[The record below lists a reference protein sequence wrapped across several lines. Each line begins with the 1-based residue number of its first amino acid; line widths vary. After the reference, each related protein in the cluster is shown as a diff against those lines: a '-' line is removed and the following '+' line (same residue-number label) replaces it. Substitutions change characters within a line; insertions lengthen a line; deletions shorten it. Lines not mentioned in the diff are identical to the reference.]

1 MARISPP
8 PPSASAALGVVRWL
22 LPLAL
27 GITAAVIEWAE
38 HLANSDE
45 PIGIAFFGEVFLFA
59 IAGPAVVAV
68 TLTWVVRILDGYRAT
83 GDALEQSNRS
93 LEASVAERTRHLEAA
108 TAQLESANDELR
120 QLDRM
125 KSEFVSLVSHQL
137 RAPLTNITGALELV
151 VDDAD
156 SLPPASR
163 RTLRILQS
171 EIERMAHLIR
181 SILDVSRI
189 EAGRL
194 VPRLGAVA
202 VEPLLG
208 RTIGTIAAANPEH
221 LIRASVPTSVAP
233 AWADELLLEEVIRNL
248 LENAVRYSPAGSA
261 VDVAAVVDAERLAIS
276 VTDRGPGIPVEA
288 QAKVFRSFDRLGD
301 AESQTPGYG
310 LGLYFAERLMEAQG
324 GSISLESP
332 AWHDG
337 GAPGARFSVSIPV
350 APDEPPDTV
359 AEGPDT

>member
-1 MARISPP
+1 MPRISPP
-8 PPSASAALGVVRWL
+8 PPSASAALGVIRWL

-27 GITAAVIEWAE
+27 AITAAVIEWAE
-38 HLANSDE
+38 HLANGEE

-59 IAGPAVVAV
+59 VVGPVVVAI
-68 TLTWVVRILDGYRAT
+68 TLGWVVRILDGYRAT
-83 GDALEQSNRS
+83 GDALEQSNRT

-151 VDDAD
+151 VEDAD

-171 EIERMAHLIR
+171 EIDRMAHLIR

-202 VEPLLG
+202 VEPLLR
-208 RTIGTIAAANPEH
+208 RTVATLSASHPARQ
-221 LIRASVPTSVAP
+221 LSASVPTSVAP
-233 AWADELLLEEVIRNL
+233 VWADELLLEEVIRNL
-248 LENAVRYSPAGSA
+248 LENAVRYSPHGSPVNVSA
-261 VDVAAVVDAERLAIS
+261 TVDAGQLVVS
-276 VTDRGPGIPVEA
+276 VADRGPGIPAEA
-288 QAKVFRSFDRLGD
+288 QAQVFRSFDRLGD
-301 AESQTPGYG
+301 TDSQVPGYG
-310 LGLYFAERLMEAQG
+310 LGLYFAERLTAAQG
-324 GSISLESP
+324 GTISLESP
-332 AWHDG
+332 AWHDDG
-337 GAPGARFSVSIPV
+337 PPGARFSVSLPL
-350 APDEPPDTV
+350 ASDEPPEPEPEV
-359 AEGPDT
+359 VKG

>member
-1 MARISPP
+1 MSRISPP

-38 HLANSDE
+38 HLANGEE

-59 IAGPAVVAV
+59 VAGPAVVAV
-68 TLTWVVRILDGYRAT
+68 TLGWVVRILDGYRAT
-83 GDALEQSNRS
+83 SDALERSNRS

-108 TAQLESANDELR
+108 TAQLEIANDELR

-151 VDDAD
+151 VEDAE

-171 EIERMAHLIR
+171 EIDRMAHLIR

-208 RTIGTIAAANPEH
+208 RTVATLAAANPQRQ
-221 LIRASVPTSVAP
+221 IRASVPTSVAP

-248 LENAVRYSPAGSA
+248 LENAVRYSPDGSP
-261 VDVAAVVDAERLAIS
+261 VDVAAVAEDGHLVVS
-276 VTDRGPGIPVEA
+276 VTDRGPGIPAEA

-301 AESQTPGYG
+301 TESQTPGYG
-310 LGLYFAERLMEAQG
+310 LGLYFAERLIGAQG
-324 GSISLESP
+324 GTITLESP
-332 AWHDG
+332 AWHDD
-337 GAPGARFSVSIPV
+337 GAPGARFSISVPLAS
-350 APDEPPDTV
+350 DEPPDPD
-359 AEGPDT
+359 AEGPTT